1 MKGEHLGPDDPS
13 ERMRAEERHR
23 LALYLH
29 DHVGQIL
36 TLTKLQLA
44 RIQQALREPV
54 DPAKQAW
61 LQTIVDS
68 LIPELD
74 AVMQTLQEE
83 VFVLSP
89 TGLTEVGLTA
99 MLEQECVGFSRR
111 TGIPCDSRC
120 ESLNLDGQRSALVVL
135 IVREALSNVARHS
148 RATTAEVILQ
158 RSGKHGILSV
168 RDNGMG
174 FDSIRT
180 RAAESF
186 GVRGMEKRARTLG
199 AELNV
204 ESTPTEG
211 TCIRISFP
219 LAPRLKN
226 TSLPD

>member
-1 MKGEHLGPDDPS
+1 
-13 ERMRAEERHR
+13 MRLCKRSKKR
-23 LALYLH
+23 YLFSAQR
-29 DHVGQIL
+29 VSQ
-36 TLTKLQLA
+36 
-44 RIQQALREPV
+44 
-54 DPAKQAW
+54 
-61 LQTIVDS
+61 
-68 LIPELD
+68 
-74 AVMQTLQEE
+74 
-83 VFVLSP
+83 
-89 TGLTEVGLTA
+89 VGLTA

-158 RSGKHGILSV
+158 RSGEHGILSV
-168 RDNGMG
+168 PDNGRG
-174 FDSIRT
+174 FDSLRT

-186 GVRGMEKRARTLG
+186 GVRGMEERARTLG

-211 TCIRISFP
+211 TRIRIFFP

-226 TSLPD
+226 TSLPE

>member
-168 RDNGMG
+168 RDNGMRIR
-174 FDSIRT
+174 FDSHQSR
-180 RAAESF
+180 RELWRPRHGGASADAR
-186 GVRGMEKRARTLG
+186 RGAKRREYTDGRDMHQNIFPSGPSSEKY
-199 AELNV
+199 
-204 ESTPTEG
+204 
-211 TCIRISFP
+211 FP
-219 LAPRLKN
+219 P
-226 TSLPD
+226 

>member
-1 MKGEHLGPDDPS
+1 MKGEHLGPDDLA
-13 ERMRAEERHR
+13 ERVRAEECHR

-61 LQTIVDS
+61 LQITVDS

-158 RSGKHGILSV
+158 RSGEHGILSI
-168 RDNGMG
+168 RDNGRG
-174 FDSIRT
+174 FDSIRFAREPP
-180 RAAESF
+180 RALACGAWRSE
-186 GVRGMEKRARTLG
+186 RGRSARSYTSRVHRRKGHASEYLS
-199 AELNV
+199 LW
-204 ESTPTEG
+204 
-211 TCIRISFP
+211 P
-219 LAPRLKN
+219 LV
-226 TSLPD
+226 